1 MGTSIGQQSLYIAEG
16 LYTPDDFDVTER
28 GDGSRTYQLRE
39 GLPKPSANVAP
50 GDIKYRDLNK
60 DGIID
65 SYDKTYDS
73 GFYSTGIPEIVY
85 GFGVNLSWNGLFV
98 GAFFQGVSHAS
109 ASPQAI

>member
-1 MGTSIGQQSLYIAEG
+1 MSQVGTSIGQQSLYIAEG

-60 DGIID
+60 DCLL
-65 SYDKTYDS
+65 YT
-73 GFYSTGIPEIVY
+73 STDEEQKIVDEWLRESEENREEY
-85 GFGVNLSWNGLFV
+85 EGMRRMYEKARCV
-98 GAFFQGVSHAS
+98 
-109 ASPQAI
+109 